1 MARCDTKF
9 VFCTNECIKLMIKHS
24 RAGFVDQSISS
35 KIIEANIRQAKPI
48 VGNVMCHLV
57 VFIDK
62 FTICQCYWLNW
73 TKLANKL
80 PNISKYKLNDT
91 YQPMLH
97 LLGIW

>member
-1 MARCDTKF
+1 MARCDRKF

-35 KIIEANIRQAKPI
+35 KTIEANIRQAKPI

-97 LLGIW
+97 LLEIW